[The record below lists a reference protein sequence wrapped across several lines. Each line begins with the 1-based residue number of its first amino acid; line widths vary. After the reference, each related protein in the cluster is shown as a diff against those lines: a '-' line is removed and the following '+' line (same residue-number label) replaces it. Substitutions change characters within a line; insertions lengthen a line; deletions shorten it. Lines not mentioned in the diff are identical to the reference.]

1 MHRVRWTLEKIS
13 ARLQFLSKAAIY
25 RRSQP
30 LDPFKFHVGS
40 QPLVGI
46 DVDDS
51 DWEVIEAGSYW
62 GELRQEFTL
71 RTTFAVPPDWE
82 QPVALS
88 LPLGLSKSL
97 EALAFLYGPE
107 AMAYLD
113 GVAYRGV
120 DPNHQEL
127 PLPERVLDGN
137 EHHLALHGWAG
148 IKDERYEMG
157 RPRLVQ
163 IDQPTR
169 DFMTA
174 AGTALEVAKQLP
186 ENNPIRVNLINV
198 LDAAFL
204 LLDLREPLGG
214 AFYESLHAAQRAL
227 KEGIANAG
235 PPMDVVVRG
244 VGHAH
249 IDVAWLW
256 PLSQTRRKVART
268 FSTALRLMEQY
279 PEFTFTQS
287 QPQLYQYI
295 ADDHPELM
303 AQIKERVAEGRWE
316 TIGGMWV
323 EADCNLTGAEALAR
337 QFLLGRRY
345 FLETFGARESP
356 ILWLPD
362 VFGYAWQLP
371 QLIQEAGLSYFVTA
385 KLSWNQYN
393 RMPYDQFWW
402 QGLDGTRIL
411 TYFITTSKPGWWG
424 ATYSAD
430 LSPEEILATWDGS
443 QQKELHNEFMIAY
456 GHGDGGGGPT
466 QEMLDSSR
474 EMAAHPGLPRVQ
486 LSTAIEFM
494 EQLERDSGDKLPTW
508 NGELY
513 LELHRGTYTSQARN
527 KRANRKCEFLLHDA
541 EFLAAWASV
550 QDHFAYPHKELRRA
564 WELLCLNQFHDII
577 PGSSINEVYVDS
589 MRDYEEIQRI
599 GEQIREDALIALD
612 PFLPSETALAIYN
625 PTSFPRSEVLEVS
638 GGWLTDET
646 IVAALDGTALPA
658 QRTKKGML
666 VKCPVVPPY
675 GVLALRLNSGEL
687 PAIEN
692 QLYVGDVRGAPKDE
706 GRSATCSMVM
716 ENPFLRVEFDRA
728 GDIVRLFDKR
738 ANREVLAAGQKA
750 NQWQVFEDRPL
761 DWEAWDIDIFYDE
774 KMWPAD
780 PADSIE
786 VIENGPL
793 RACLEIKRRAF
804 NSDIAQR
811 VYMVAD
817 SARIDFDTEI
827 NWAERRLL
835 LKVAFPVD
843 ILSPR
848 ATYEI
853 QWGNVERPTHSNTS
867 WDWAQFESCAHKWV
881 DLSEGDYGVSLL
893 NDCKYGYDIAGQVMR
908 LTVLKGAMFPDPEAD
923 LGEHSFTYSLLPH
936 TGDWRNGTVPAAYGL
951 NNPLIVHHVRGT
963 AQGAS
968 EADRQS
974 LVHVDAPQII
984 IETVKGAEDGDGLIL
999 RLYEHERT
1007 QQVFDLHAGFPLGEA
1022 YSCNLLEENDAC
1034 LAVSQGKVALRAQPY
1049 QIMTLRLKPATDG
1062 PATSQEVSPQ

>member
-1 MHRVRWTLEKIS
+1 MHRLRWTLEKIS
-13 ARLQFLSKAAIY
+13 ARLQFLSEAAIY
-25 RRSQP
+25 RRSQH
-30 LDPFKFHVGS
+30 LGSFKFHAGS
-40 QPLVGI
+40 QPMVGI
-46 DVDDS
+46 DVDDR
-51 DWEVIEAGSYW
+51 DWDVIEPGRYW
-62 GELRQEFTL
+62 GELRQDFTL
-71 RTTFAVPPDWE
+71 RTTFTVPGDWE
-82 QPVALS
+82 QPIALS

-113 GVAYRGV
+113 GAAYAGV
-120 DPNHQEL
+120 DPNHYEL
-127 PLPERVLDGN
+127 LLPDRVLDGN
-137 EHHLALHGWAG
+137 EHQLALHGWAG

-157 RPRLVQ
+157 LPRLVQ
-163 IDQPTR
+163 IDQRTR

-174 AGTALEVAKQLP
+174 AGAALEVAKQLP
-186 ENNPIRVNLINV
+186 ENNLVRVNLLNV

-204 LLDLREPLGG
+204 LLDLREPLGA
-214 AFYESLHAAQRAL
+214 AFYESVHAAQRAL
-227 KEGIANAG
+227 KEGLADAG
-235 PPMDVVVRG
+235 PPMDVVVSA

-256 PLSQTRRKVART
+256 TLRQTRQKVART

-295 ADDHPELM
+295 AEDHPEIM
-303 AQIKERVAEGRWE
+303 AQIKKRVAEGRWE

-337 QFLLGRRY
+337 QFVLGRRY
-345 FLETFGARESP
+345 FLETFGARESA

-371 QLIQEAGLSYFVTA
+371 QLIQQAGLSYFVTA

-430 LSPEEILATWDGS
+430 LSPEEILATWEGS
-443 QQKELHNEFMIAY
+443 QQKELSNEFMIAY

-466 QEMLDSSR
+466 RAMLDSSR
-474 EMAAHPGLPRVQ
+474 EMAAHPGLPKVR
-486 LSTAIEFM
+486 LSTAIDFM
-494 EQLERDSGDKLPTW
+494 VQLEQRAGDKLPSW

-527 KRANRKCEFLLHDA
+527 KRANRKNEFLLHDA

-550 QDHFAYPHKELRRA
+550 QGHFAYPHDELRRA

-577 PGSSINEVYVDS
+577 PGSSIKQVYVDS
-589 MRDYEEIQRI
+589 LRDYAEIRRI
-599 GEQIREDALIALD
+599 GEQIREHALIALD
-612 PFLPSETALAIYN
+612 HSLPAETALAIYN
-625 PTSFPRSEVLEVS
+625 PTSFPRSEVVAVS
-638 GGWLTDET
+638 GEWLTDET
-646 IVAALDGTALPA
+646 IVTTRDGTALPA
-658 QRTKKGML
+658 QKTDDGL
-666 VKCPVVPPY
+666 LFVCPVVPPY
-675 GVLALRLNSGEL
+675 GVLALRLNCGEL

-692 QLYVGDVRGAPKDE
+692 QLYIGDLKGAPKDE
-706 GRSATCSMVM
+706 GASADCSMVM
-716 ENPFLRVEFDRA
+716 ENSLLRAEFDRA

-738 ANREVLAAGQKA
+738 ANREVLASGQRA
-750 NQWQVFEDRPL
+750 NQWQLFEDRPL

-774 KMWPAD
+774 KIWPAD

-786 VIENGPL
+786 VLESGPL
-793 RACLEIKRRAF
+793 RACLEIKRPAF
-804 NSDIAQR
+804 NSDIVQR

-817 SARIDFDTEI
+817 SARIDFDTKI
-827 NWAERRLL
+827 NWRERRLL

-843 ILSPR
+843 ILSPS

-867 WDWAQFESCAHKWV
+867 WDWARFESCAHKWV

-893 NDCKYGYDIAGQVMR
+893 NDCKYGYDIAGNVLR
-908 LTVLKGAMFPDPEAD
+908 LTALKGAMFPDPEAD

-951 NNPLIVHHVRGT
+951 NNPLIVHHVQGEPRGVLET
-963 AQGAS
+963 
-968 EADRQS
+968 DCRS
-974 LVHVDAPQII
+974 LVHVDTPQII

-1007 QQVFDLHAGFPLGEA
+1007 QQVFDLHAGFPLAEA
-1022 YSCNLLEENDAC
+1022 YSCNLLEENEAR
-1034 LAVSQGKVALRAQPY
+1034 LAVTAAKATARARPF
-1049 QIMTLRLKPATDG
+1049 QIMTLRLKPAPDE
-1062 PATSQEVSPQ
+1062 PATSQEARGR

>member
-1 MHRVRWTLEKIS
+1 MHRARWTLEKLS
-13 ARLQFLSKAAIY
+13 ARLQFLSDAAIY
-25 RRSQP
+25 RHSQP
-30 LDPFKFHVGS
+30 LGSFKFHAGS
-40 QPLVGI
+40 QPLVGTDI
-46 DVDDS
+46 DDDA
-51 DWEVIEAGSYW
+51 WEIIEPGGYW
-62 GELRQEFTL
+62 GELRQDFTL
-71 RTTFAVPPDWE
+71 RTSFAVPGDWD

-88 LPLGLSKSL
+88 LPLGVSKSL
-97 EALAFLYGPE
+97 EALSFLYGPE
-107 AMAYLD
+107 ALAYLD
-113 GVAYRGV
+113 GVAYQGV

-127 PLPERVLDGN
+127 LLPDHVLDGS

-157 RPRLVQ
+157 LPRLVQ

-169 DFMTA
+169 DFVTA
-174 AGTALEVAKQLP
+174 AGAALEVAKQLS
-186 ENNPIRVNLINV
+186 ENDPVRVNLLNT
-198 LDAAFL
+198 LDAAIL
-204 LLDLREPLGG
+204 LLDLHEPLGA
-214 AFYESLHAAQRAL
+214 AFYESVHAAHRAL

-235 PPMDVVVRG
+235 PPMDVVVNG

-256 PLSQTRRKVART
+256 TLRQTRRKVART

-295 ADDHPELM
+295 ADDHPEIM

-345 FLETFGARESP
+345 FLDTFGMRESP

-371 QLIQEAGLSYFVTA
+371 QLIQQAGLSYFVTA

-393 RMPYDQFWW
+393 RIPYDQFWW

-430 LSPEEILATWDGS
+430 LSPEEIIATWDGS
-443 QQKELHNEFMIAY
+443 QQKELRSEFMIAY

-466 QEMLDSSR
+466 RAMLDSSR

-486 LSTAIEFM
+486 LSTAIDFM
-494 EQLERDSGDKLPTW
+494 EALERQAGPKLPTW

-527 KRANRKCEFLLHDA
+527 KRENRKCEFLLHDA
-541 EFLAAWASV
+541 EFLAAWASLNG
-550 QDHFAYPHKELRRA
+550 DFAYPHDELRRA

-577 PGSSINEVYVDS
+577 PGSSIHQVYVDS
-589 MRDYEEIQRI
+589 LRDYEEIRRI
-599 GEQIREDALIALD
+599 GDQIREEALVALD
-612 PFLPSETALAIYN
+612 RFLPSETALAIYN
-625 PTSFPRSEVLEVS
+625 PTSFPRSEAVEIS
-638 GGWLTDET
+638 GQWLGDET
-646 IVAALDGTALPA
+646 IVATVDGTALPT
-658 QRTKKGML
+658 QRKEDGLL
-666 VKCPVVPPY
+666 VQCSVLPPY
-675 GVLALRLNSGEL
+675 GVLALRFSTGEI
-687 PAIEN
+687 PATEN
-692 QLYVGDVRGAPKDE
+692 PIYIGDAAGAPKDE
-706 GRSATCSMVM
+706 GASALCSIVM
-716 ENPFLRVEFDRA
+716 ENPHLRAEFDQA
-728 GDIVRLFDKR
+728 GDIVRLFDKQ
-738 ANREVLAAGQKA
+738 ANREVLAAGQRA

-774 KMWPAD
+774 KMWLAD

-786 VIENGPL
+786 VVEKGPL
-793 RACLEIKRRAF
+793 RACLEIRRLVF
-804 NSDIAQR
+804 DSDIVQR
-811 VYMVAD
+811 VYMYAD
-817 SARIDFDTEI
+817 SARIEFDTKI
-827 NWAERRLL
+827 NWRERRLL
-835 LKVAFPVD
+835 LKVAFPVE

-867 WDWAQFESCAHKWV
+867 WDWARFESCAHKWV

-893 NDCKYGYDIAGQVMR
+893 NDCKYGYDIAGNVLR
-908 LTVLKGAMFPDPEAD
+908 LTALKGAMFPDPEAD
-923 LGEHSFTYSLLPH
+923 LGEHSFTYSLLAH

-951 NNPLIVHHVRGT
+951 NNPLIVHHVQGEP
-963 AQGAS
+963 QGAS
-968 EADRQS
+968 EADQYS

-984 IETVKGAEDGDGLIL
+984 VETVKQAEDGDGLIL

-1007 QQVFDLHAGFPLGEA
+1007 QQVFDLHAGFPLAEA
-1022 YSCNLLEENDAC
+1022 CSCNLLEDNEAR
-1034 LAVSQGKVALRAQPY
+1034 LAVTERKVAVRARPF
-1049 QIMTLRLKPATDG
+1049 QIMTLRLKPATDE
-1062 PATSQEVSPQ
+1062 PATSQEVSRQ